1 MIYRPEVD
9 GLRALAVLPVIL
21 FHAGFSLFSGGFV
34 GVDVFFVISGYLI
47 TSIIL
52 NELSSG
58 TFSLL
63 HFWERRARRILPAL
77 YLVLLVS
84 LPMAW
89 FWLSPQDLL
98 NYADS
103 LLAVALFG
111 SNIWFWLTS
120 GYFDAAAEFKPLL
133 HTWSLA
139 VEEQFYLCFPLFML
153 LFWRYFKAWLPILLT
168 LALLIS
174 LLLAEWGAQHRPAF
188 TFYMLPTRAWELLA
202 GALVAWWLHQNP
214 RQFPA
219 SIAQLGS
226 LLGMLMVLAALVF
239 IDKTTRFPGFSALLP
254 VVGTVLILLFASPHT
269 LTGRLLS
276 HKLLTSVGLI
286 SYSAYLWHQPLFAFA
301 RHNTLT
307 TPSMSQMALLSLL
320 ALLLAWF
327 SWKFVE
333 APFRQKQR
341 FSRRQIFGF
350 AGIGSLFFIGV
361 AILGQQQLIVGHWQ
375 QQHPDLVNIDPAVA
389 AEPFGACPN
398 IKLHGTA
405 SCKVFGQGSR
415 RIVLWG
421 DSHAGVLAANF
432 PGLSDTQFY
441 VIAHGGCPPIVGV
454 RRFDGEGNAG
464 SCDRLDMLQSYADYI
479 VALKPDLVIL
489 SARWTLYLQGWQ
501 RQGEL
506 LPAHHFVTTTP
517 QGGEVLPVE
526 ARTLMLQQ
534 QLQHTVGL
542 FSRHAPVLLISQ
554 QPDYADTGFRPMER
568 GEFYLAR
575 SQMERWHQT
584 ETQILQ
590 HLATLPGT
598 KVLDNKKLFCDT
610 TRCQTRDNGV
620 LLYFDTNH
628 LSATG
633 AARVWQQLRQ
643 DIELLTTK
651 QQTE

>member
-52 NELSSG
+52 NELTAG
-58 TFSLL
+58 TFSLI

-89 FWLSPQDLL
+89 YWLSPQDLM

-103 LLAVALFG
+103 LLAVALFC

-139 VEEQFYLCFPLFML
+139 VEEQFYLCFPLLML
-153 LFWRYFKAWLPILLT
+153 LMWRCCKSWLPALLT
-168 LALLIS
+168 VTLLVS

-188 TFYMLPTRAWELLA
+188 TFYMLPTRSWELLA
-202 GALVAWWLHQNP
+202 GALVAWWLHHSP
-214 RQFPA
+214 RQFPTLMT
-219 SIAQLGS
+219 QLGS
-226 LLGMLMVLAALVF
+226 LLGLMMLFAALVF
-239 IDKTTRFPGFSALLP
+239 INKTTLFPGFNALLP
-254 VVGTVLILLFASPHT
+254 VGGTVLILLFATPHT

-276 HKLLTSVGLI
+276 HKVLTSVGLI

-301 RHNTLT
+301 RHNTLG
-307 TPSMSQMALLSLL
+307 TPSIYQMAGLSFL
-320 ALLLAWF
+320 ALALAWF

-341 FSRRQIFGF
+341 YSRRQIFGF
-350 AGIGSLFFIGV
+350 AGIGSLIFIGV
-361 AILGQQQLIVGHWQ
+361 AILGQQQLVVGRWQ
-375 QQHPDLVNIDPAVA
+375 QQHPGLVNIDPAVA
-389 AEPFGACPN
+389 ADSFRACPD

-405 SCKVFGQGSR
+405 SCKVFGHGSR
-415 RIVLWG
+415 RVVLWG

-432 PGLSDTQFY
+432 PGLADTEFY
-441 VIAHGGCPPIVGV
+441 VIAHGGCPPVVGV

-464 SCDRLDMLQSYADYI
+464 SCDKLGMLQSYAEYI
-479 VALKPDLVIL
+479 MALKPDLVIL

-501 RQGEL
+501 RQGDL
-506 LPAHHFVTTTP
+506 MPAHHFLTIAP

-526 ARTLMLQQ
+526 ERTLMLQQ
-534 QLQHTVGL
+534 QLQHTISQ
-542 FSRHAPVLLISQ
+542 FNQHVLVLVISQ

-568 GEFYLAR
+568 GEFYLPR
-575 SQMERWHQT
+575 TQMERWHHT
-584 ETQILQ
+584 ETSMMQ

-598 KVLDNKKLFCDT
+598 KVLDTKKLFCDA
-610 TRCQTRDNGV
+610 TRCETRAKGV

-633 AARVWQQLRQ
+633 AARVWQQVRQ
-643 DIELLTTK
+643 EIESVTTTP
-651 QQTE
+651 QS

>member
-1 MIYRPEVD
+1 MIYRPEID

-52 NELSSG
+52 SELAAG

-84 LPMAW
+84 LPLAW

-98 NYADS
+98 NYSDS
-103 LLAVALFG
+103 LFAVALFC
-111 SNIWFWLTS
+111 SNVWFWLTS

-139 VEEQFYLCFPLFML
+139 VEEQFYLCFPLFL
-153 LFWRYFKAWLPILLT
+153 LVLWRCCKSWLPGLLAF
-168 LALLIS
+168 ALLIS
-174 LLLAEWGAQHRPAF
+174 LLLAEWGALHRPAF

-202 GALVAWWLHQNP
+202 GALVAWWLHQRSP
-214 RQFPA
+214 QFPA
-219 SIAQLGS
+219 FINELGS
-226 LLGMLMVLAALVF
+226 LLGLGMILSAIVL
-239 IDKTTRFPGFSALLP
+239 IDKTTRFPGVNALLP
-254 VVGTVLILLFASPHT
+254 VVGTALILAFANRNT
-269 LTGRLLS
+269 LAGRLLS
-276 HKLLTSVGLI
+276 LKALTAIGLI

-301 RHNTLT
+301 RHSTLDA
-307 TPSMSQMALLSLL
+307 PSTALMSGLSLL
-320 ALLLAWF
+320 AILLAWF

-333 APFRQKQR
+333 APFRRKQL
-341 FSRRQIFGF
+341 FSRRQIFCF
-350 AGIGSLFFIGV
+350 AGLGSLFFIGI
-361 AILGQQQLIVGHWQ
+361 ATLGQQQQVVGYWQ
-375 QQHPDLVNIDPAVA
+375 RQNPGLVNIDPAFT
-389 AEPFGACPN
+389 AEPFRSCPD
-398 IKLHGTA
+398 IKLYGTA
-405 SCKVFGQGSR
+405 SCKVFGHGSR

-432 PGLSDTQFY
+432 PGLADTEFY
-441 VIAHGGCPPIVGV
+441 VIAHGGCPPIIGV

-464 SCDRLDMLQSYADYI
+464 SCDKLGMLQSYADYI

-506 LPAHHFVTTTP
+506 QPAHHFVTTAL
-517 QGGEVLPVE
+517 QGGDVLPVE
-526 ARTLMLQQ
+526 ARALMLQQ
-534 QLQHTVGL
+534 QLQQTVQQ
-542 FSRHAPVLLISQ
+542 FSRLAPVLLISQ
-554 QPDYADTGFRPMER
+554 QPDYADTGFRAMER
-568 GEFYLAR
+568 GEFFVPR
-575 SQMERWHQT
+575 TQMERWHKT
-584 ETQILQ
+584 ETAIMQQ
-590 HLATLPGT
+590 VATWPGAR
-598 KVLDNKKLFCDT
+598 VLDAKKLFCDAIQ
-610 TRCQTRDNGV
+610 CQTREHGV

-633 AARVWQQLRQ
+633 AARIWQQLRHE
-643 DIELLTTK
+643 IALLATK
-651 QQTE
+651 PQP

>member
-52 NELSSG
+52 TELNSG
-58 TFSLL
+58 TFSLV

-89 FWLSPQDLL
+89 YWLSPQDLL

-103 LLAVALFG
+103 LLAVALFC
-111 SNIWFWLTS
+111 SNIWFWLSS

-139 VEEQFYLCFPLFML
+139 VEEQFYLCFPLLML
-153 LFWRYFKAWLPILLT
+153 LLWRNCRSLLPVLLT
-168 LALLIS
+168 LALMVS
-174 LLLAEWGAQHRPAF
+174 LVLAEWGAQHRPAF

-202 GALVAWWLHQNP
+202 GALVAWWLHQHP

-219 SIAQLGS
+219 LVTQLAS
-226 LLGMLMVLAALVF
+226 LLGLLLLIAGCVL
-239 IDKTTRFPGFSALLP
+239 IDKTTLFPGFSALLP
-254 VVGTVLILLFASPHT
+254 VGGTVLLLLFADQST

-276 HKLLTSVGLI
+276 HKVLTSVGLI

-301 RHNTLT
+301 RHHTLDK
-307 TPSMSQMALLSLL
+307 PSIVLMTGLSLL
-320 ALLLAWF
+320 TLVLAWL

-341 FSRRQIFGF
+341 FSRKQIFGF
-350 AGIGSLFFIGV
+350 AGIGSLFFIVV
-361 AILGQQQLIVGHWQ
+361 AVLGQQQLIVARWQ
-375 QQHPDLVNIDPAVA
+375 QQHPDLINIDPAVA
-389 AEPFGACPN
+389 AEPFRTCPD

-405 SCKVFGQGSR
+405 SCKVFGHGSR
-415 RIVLWG
+415 RVVLWG

-432 PGLSDTQFY
+432 PGLADTEFF
-441 VIAHGGCPPIVGV
+441 VIAHGGCPPVIGV

-464 SCDRLDMLQSYADYI
+464 SCDKLDMLQSYADYI

-489 SARWTLYLQGWQ
+489 SARWSLYLQGWQ

-506 LPAHHFVTTTP
+506 QPAHHFVTTAP
-517 QGGEVLPVE
+517 QGGEMQSLE
-526 ARTLMLQQ
+526 ARKLLLQR
-534 QLQHTVGL
+534 QLQLTISQ
-542 FSRHAPVLLISQ
+542 FNQHAPVLLISQ
-554 QPDYADTGFRPMER
+554 QPDYADTGFRPMELGDFHLPR
-568 GEFYLAR
+568 P
-575 SQMERWHQT
+575 QMERWHHT
-584 ETQILQ
+584 EIAMLQ
-590 HLATLPGT
+590 QLATLPKT
-598 KVLDNKKLFCDT
+598 KVLDSKKLFCDT
-610 TRCQTRDNGV
+610 SSCQTREQGV

-633 AARVWQQLRQ
+633 AAKVWQQLRQ
-643 DIELLTTK
+643 EIELLAT
-651 QQTE
+651 QQQP

>member
-21 FHAGFSLFSGGFV
+21 FHAGFSAFSGGFV

-52 NELSSG
+52 NELSAG

-77 YLVLLVS
+77 YFVLLVS
-84 LPMAW
+84 LPLAW

-103 LLAVALFG
+103 LLAVALFC

-139 VEEQFYLCFPLFML
+139 VEEQFYLCFPLLML
-153 LFWRYFKAWLPILLT
+153 LLWRWCKSWLPVLLT
-168 LALLIS
+168 LALLVS

-219 SIAQLGS
+219 WGNQVGS
-226 LLGMLMVLAALVF
+226 LLGLLMLSGALVL
-239 IDKTTRFPGFSALLP
+239 IDKTTRFPGVNALLP
-254 VVGTVLILLFASPHT
+254 VGGTVLILLFTTPQT

-276 HKLLTSVGLI
+276 HSVLTSIGLV

-301 RHNTLT
+301 RHGSLD
-307 TPSMSQMALLSLL
+307 TPSISLMTGLSVLTL
-320 ALLLAWF
+320 VLAWF
-327 SWKFVE
+327 SCKFIE
-333 APFRQKQR
+333 APFRQKQL
-341 FSRRQIFGF
+341 FSRRQIFGV
-350 AGIGSLFFIGV
+350 AGTGSLLFIVV
-361 AILGQQQLIVGHWQ
+361 AILGQQQLVVGRWQ
-375 QQHPDLVNIDPAVA
+375 QQHPEFINIDPAVA
-389 AEPFGACPN
+389 AQPFRTCPN
-398 IKLHGTA
+398 ITLHGTA

-415 RIVLWG
+415 RVVLWG

-432 PGLSDTQFY
+432 PGLADTEFY

-464 SCDRLDMLQSYADYI
+464 SCDKLEMLQSYADYI
-479 VALKPDLVIL
+479 ETLKPDLVIL

-506 LPAHHFVTTTP
+506 LPAHHFVTTKP
-517 QGGEVLPVE
+517 QGGEVLPVA

-534 QLQHTVGL
+534 QLQHTISL
-542 FSRHAPVLLISQ
+542 FSQNAPVLLISQ
-554 QPDYADTGFRPMER
+554 QPDYANTGFRPMER
-568 GEFYLAR
+568 GEFYLPH
-575 SQMERWHQT
+575 SEMERWHQT
-584 ETQILQ
+584 EITMMQQ
-590 HLATLPGT
+590 LAVLPQT
-598 KVLDNKKLFCDT
+598 KVLDTKRLFCDT
-610 TRCQTRDNGV
+610 TRCQTRDKGT

-643 DIELLTTK
+643 EIVVMAK
-651 QQTE
+651 H

>member
-52 NELSSG
+52 TELNSG
-58 TFSLL
+58 TFSLV

-89 FWLSPQDLL
+89 YWLSPQDLL

-103 LLAVALFG
+103 LLAVALFC
-111 SNIWFWLTS
+111 SNIWFWLSS

-139 VEEQFYLCFPLFML
+139 VEEQFYLCFPLLML
-153 LFWRYFKAWLPILLT
+153 LLWRYCRSLLPVLLT
-168 LALLIS
+168 LALMVS
-174 LLLAEWGAQHRPAF
+174 LVLAEWGAQHRPAF

-202 GALVAWWLHQNP
+202 GALVAWWLHQHP

-219 SIAQLGS
+219 LVTQLAS
-226 LLGMLMVLAALVF
+226 LLGLLLLIAGCVL
-239 IDKTTRFPGFSALLP
+239 IDKTTLFPGFSALLP
-254 VVGTVLILLFASPHT
+254 VGGTVLLLLFADQST

-276 HKLLTSVGLI
+276 HKVLTSVGLI

-301 RHNTLT
+301 RHHTLDK
-307 TPSMSQMALLSLL
+307 PSIVLMTGLSVLTL
-320 ALLLAWF
+320 VLAWL
-327 SWKFVE
+327 SWKFIE

-341 FSRRQIFGF
+341 FSRKQIFGF
-350 AGIGSLFFIGV
+350 AGIGSLFFIVV
-361 AILGQQQLIVGHWQ
+361 AVLGQQQLIVGRWQ
-375 QQHPDLVNIDPAVA
+375 QQHPDLINIDPAVA
-389 AEPFGACPN
+389 AEPFRTCPD

-405 SCKVFGQGSR
+405 SCKVFGHGSR
-415 RIVLWG
+415 RVVLWG

-432 PGLSDTQFY
+432 PGLADTEFF
-441 VIAHGGCPPIVGV
+441 VIAHGGCPPVIGV

-464 SCDRLDMLQSYADYI
+464 SCDKLDMLQSYADYI

-489 SARWTLYLQGWQ
+489 SARWSLYLQGWQ

-506 LPAHHFVTTTP
+506 QPAHHFVTTAP
-517 QGGEVLPVE
+517 QGGEMQSLE
-526 ARTLMLQQ
+526 ARTLLLQR
-534 QLQHTVGL
+534 QLQLTISQ
-542 FSRHAPVLLISQ
+542 FNQHAPVLLISQ
-554 QPDYADTGFRPMER
+554 QPDYADTGFRPMELGDFHLPR
-568 GEFYLAR
+568 P
-575 SQMERWHQT
+575 QMERWHHT
-584 ETQILQ
+584 EIAILQ
-590 HLATLPGT
+590 QLATLPKT
-598 KVLDNKKLFCDT
+598 KVLDSKKLFCDT
-610 TRCQTRDNGV
+610 SSCQTREQGV

-633 AARVWQQLRQ
+633 AAKVWQQLRKE
-643 DIELLTTK
+643 IELLAM
-651 QQTE
+651 QQQP

>member
-52 NELSSG
+52 TELNSG
-58 TFSLL
+58 TFSLV

-89 FWLSPQDLL
+89 YWLSPQDLL

-103 LLAVALFG
+103 LLAVALFC
-111 SNIWFWLTS
+111 SNIWFWLSS

-139 VEEQFYLCFPLFML
+139 VEEQFYLCFPLLML
-153 LFWRYFKAWLPILLT
+153 LLWRYCRSLLPVLLT
-168 LALLIS
+168 LALMVS
-174 LLLAEWGAQHRPAF
+174 LVLAEWGAQYRPAF

-202 GALVAWWLHQNP
+202 GALVAWWLHQHP

-219 SIAQLGS
+219 LVTQLAS
-226 LLGMLMVLAALVF
+226 LLGLLLLIAGCVL
-239 IDKTTRFPGFSALLP
+239 IDKTTLFPGFSALLP
-254 VVGTVLILLFASPHT
+254 VGGTVLLLLFADQST

-276 HKLLTSVGLI
+276 HKVLTSVGLI

-301 RHNTLT
+301 RHHTLDK
-307 TPSMSQMALLSLL
+307 PSIVLMTGLSLL
-320 ALLLAWF
+320 TLVLAWL

-341 FSRRQIFGF
+341 FSRKQIFGF
-350 AGIGSLFFIGV
+350 AGIGSLFFIVV
-361 AILGQQQLIVGHWQ
+361 AVLGQQQLIVARWQ
-375 QQHPDLVNIDPAVA
+375 QQHPDLINIDPAVA
-389 AEPFGACPN
+389 AEPFRTCPD

-405 SCKVFGQGSR
+405 SCKVFGHGSR
-415 RIVLWG
+415 RVVLWG

-432 PGLSDTQFY
+432 PGLADTEFF
-441 VIAHGGCPPIVGV
+441 VIAHGGCPPVIGV

-464 SCDRLDMLQSYADYI
+464 SCDKLDMLQSYADYI

-489 SARWTLYLQGWQ
+489 SARWSLYLQGWQ

-506 LPAHHFVTTTP
+506 QPAHHFVTTAP
-517 QGGEVLPVE
+517 QGGEMQSLE
-526 ARTLMLQQ
+526 ARKLLLQR
-534 QLQHTVGL
+534 QLQLTISQ
-542 FSRHAPVLLISQ
+542 FNQHAPVLLISQ
-554 QPDYADTGFRPMER
+554 QPDYADTGFRPMELGDFHLPR
-568 GEFYLAR
+568 P
-575 SQMERWHQT
+575 QMERWHHT
-584 ETQILQ
+584 EIAMLQ
-590 HLATLPGT
+590 QLATLPKT
-598 KVLDNKKLFCDT
+598 KVLDSKKLFCDT
-610 TRCQTRDNGV
+610 SSCQTREQGV

-633 AARVWQQLRQ
+633 AAKVWQQLRQ
-643 DIELLTTK
+643 EIELLAT
-651 QQTE
+651 QQQP